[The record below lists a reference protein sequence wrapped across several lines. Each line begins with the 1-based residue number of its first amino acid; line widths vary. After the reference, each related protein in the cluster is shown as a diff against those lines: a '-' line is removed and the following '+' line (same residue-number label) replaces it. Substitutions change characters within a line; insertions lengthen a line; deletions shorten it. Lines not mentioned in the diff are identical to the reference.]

1 MGIKPD
7 QNWIDDDD
15 DECIVNLYVY
25 FLPSVFL
32 LLTPLMIISGLLSL
46 KLVRHIEQKEK
57 EKKKKGI

>member
-1 MGIKPD
+1 MGIKPY